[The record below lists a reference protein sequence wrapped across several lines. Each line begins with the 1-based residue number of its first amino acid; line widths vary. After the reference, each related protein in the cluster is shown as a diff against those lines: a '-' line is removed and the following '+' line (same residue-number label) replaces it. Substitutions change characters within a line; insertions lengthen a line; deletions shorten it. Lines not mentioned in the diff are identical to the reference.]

1 MPNPHITPEMIRLYD
16 RFTHQA
22 LDRRGLMSGLT
33 RLAGSVAAATAVL
46 GLIEASPAAAAQTDP
61 QDARLSTQRVQWD
74 AANGRKLKGYLAVPR
89 PMPVPLPAI
98 VVIHENRGLN
108 AHIEDV
114 ARRAAL
120 ADYVALAPDFLTAKG
135 GTPAD
140 EDQARLEITALDP
153 RQTIADAVATL
164 DWLRKNPRVAG
175 RVGAVGFCWGGGLV
189 NRIAVA
195 AGNRLAAGVVYYGP
209 SPDPS
214 EAASVK
220 AHMMLHYAGLDDR
233 VNATAPAWTEALKN
247 AGVDV
252 RTYNYPNVNH
262 AFNNDTS
269 AARYDAAAAKLAWER
284 TIAFF
289 NAVLQPA
296 KPRANEPAPL

>member
-1 MPNPHITPEMIRLYD
+1 MSDPHISPEMIRLYD
-16 RFTHQA
+16 RFTHQT
-22 LDRRGLMSGLT
+22 LDRRELMAGLA
-33 RLAGSVAAATAVL
+33 RLAGGTAAASAVL
-46 GLIEASPAAAAQTDP
+46 SLIEASSASAAQTDAADP
-61 QDARLSTQRVQWD
+61 RISTQRVQWD
-74 AANGRKLKGYLAVPR
+74 VANGRKLKGYLAVPR

-114 ARRAAL
+114 TRRAAL
-120 ADYVALAPDFLTAKG
+120 AGYVALAPDFLTSKG

-164 DWLRKNPRVAG
+164 DWLRKNPRVAD

-195 AGNRLAAGVVYYGP
+195 AGSKLDAGVVFYGP
-209 SPDPS
+209 SPDAS
-214 EAASVK
+214 EAAAVK
-220 AHMMLHYAGLDDR
+220 AHMMLHYAGLDER
-233 VNATAPAWTEALKN
+233 VNATAPAWVDALKA

-252 RTYNYPNVNH
+252 RPFTYPNVNH
-262 AFNNDTS
+262 AFHNDTS
-269 AARYDAAAAKLAWER
+269 AARYDPAAAKLAWER

-289 NAVLQPA
+289 GKVLEPPRA
-296 KPRANEPAPL
+296 KPANPTM